1 MLAIRDLRV
10 AYRTGPTGADRVTAL
25 DGFSADVAPGE
36 IVALVGESGSGKST
50 AALAV
55 LGLLPS
61 SAAVSGSIRL
71 AGQDVAGLRGEA
83 LRQVRGRGAGMVFQE
98 PRTALN
104 PLLTVGTQLAEA
116 IRNHDPE
123 RRALSGY
130 RPECAELLDRVGVAE
145 PAVRL
150 RQYPHQLSGGQRQRV
165 MIAIAIAARPKLI
178 IADEPTAALDVTVQQ
193 QILDLLRE
201 ITDTEHTGTLLIT
214 HNMGVVA
221 DLADRVLVLRAGRLV
236 EQAPT
241 TELFHRPSAAYTRA
255 LLAAV
260 PHLGEREAAAAGD
273 RAAAAVLS
281 APVLSAPVLSAPVLS
296 MTDVVVD
303 FGGGR
308 RAVDTVSLAVRP
320 GEILG
325 LVGESGSGKTILGN
339 CALGLVAPS
348 SGRVL
353 VFGDPLPKGTGRRAR
368 AVRRRIGAVF
378 QDPASSLDPRMTV
391 AQTVAEPL
399 AVHAATGRRHRSAR
413 VRELLD
419 AVELPTALLTR
430 YGHELSGGQRQRVSL
445 ARALAL
451 DPELLIADEPTSAL
465 DVSVQATVLDL
476 LARLHREL
484 SFGCLFISH
493 DLAVVDSLCDR
504 VAVLHAGRVVEQ
516 GPRAEVLREPA
527 HPYTRQLL
535 LSSPVPD
542 PARQRERRHRRLASA
557 AADSAAAAASGLT
570 PPSTTTT
577 PTPAA

>member
-1 MLAIRDLRV
+1 LTARLTERARPSPAAPVLAVRDLRV
-10 AYRTGPTGADRVTAL
+10 AYGTGPDRVTAL
-25 DGFSADVAPGE
+25 DGFSAEVGPGE

-55 LGLLPS
+55 LGLLPPG
-61 SAAVSGSIRL
+61 AEVSGAITL

-83 LRQVRGRGAGMVFQE
+83 LRQVRGRDAGMVFQE

-123 RRALSGY
+123 RRGLAGY
-130 RPECAELLDRVGVAE
+130 RGECVELLDRVGVAE
-145 PAVRL
+145 SATRL
-150 RQYPHQLSGGQRQRV
+150 RQYPHQLSGGQRQRA

-178 IADEPTAALDVTVQQ
+178 IADEPTTALDVTVQQ
-193 QILDLLRE
+193 RILDLLRE
-201 ITDTEHTGTLLIT
+201 ITDTEDTGTLLIT

-236 EQAPT
+236 EQAPAA
-241 TELFHRPSAAYTRA
+241 ELFHRPSAAYTRA
-255 LLAAV
+255 LLSAV
-260 PHLGEREAAAAGD
+260 PRLGEREAPAPP
-273 RAAAAVLS
+273 AAAVADRGAEP
-281 APVLSAPVLSAPVLS
+281 APVLSI
-296 MTDVVVD
+296 TDLVVD

-308 RAVDTVSLAVRP
+308 RAVDGVSLAVRP

-325 LVGESGSGKTILGN
+325 LVGESGSGKTTVGN
-339 CALGLVAPS
+339 CALGLVPAS
-348 SGRVL
+348 SGEVR
-353 VFGDPLPKGTGRRAR
+353 VFGAPLPRGTGRRAR

-399 AVHAATGRRHRSAR
+399 AVHARADRRHRRAR

-419 AVELPTALLTR
+419 AVELPAALLTR

-451 DPELLIADEPTSAL
+451 DPELLIADEPTSSL
-465 DVSVQATVLDL
+465 DVSVQATVLEL
-476 LARLHREL
+476 LSRLHREL

-504 VAVLHAGRVVEQ
+504 VAVLRAGRVVEQ

-535 LSSPVPD
+535 WSSPLPD
-542 PARQRERRHRRLASA
+542 PVRQRERREQRLAA
-557 AADSAAAAASGLT
+557 
-570 PPSTTTT
+570 PT
-577 PTPAA
+577 PTPTA

>member
-1 MLAIRDLRV
+1 L
-10 AYRTGPTGADRVTAL
+10 
-25 DGFSADVAPGE
+25 
-36 IVALVGESGSGKST
+36 ST
-50 AALAV
+50 
-55 LGLLPS
+55 
-61 SAAVSGSIRL
+61 
-71 AGQDVAGLRGEA
+71 
-83 LRQVRGRGAGMVFQE
+83 
-98 PRTALN
+98 
-104 PLLTVGTQLAEA
+104 
-116 IRNHDPE
+116 
-123 RRALSGY
+123 
-130 RPECAELLDRVGVAE
+130 
-145 PAVRL
+145 
-150 RQYPHQLSGGQRQRV
+150 
-165 MIAIAIAARPKLI
+165 
-178 IADEPTAALDVTVQQ
+178 
-193 QILDLLRE
+193 
-201 ITDTEHTGTLLIT
+201 
-214 HNMGVVA
+214 
-221 DLADRVLVLRAGRLV
+221 
-236 EQAPT
+236 
-241 TELFHRPSAAYTRA
+241 
-255 LLAAV
+255 
-260 PHLGEREAAAAGD
+260 
-273 RAAAAVLS
+273 
-281 APVLSAPVLSAPVLS
+281 PVLSTPVLS

-308 RAVDTVSLAVRP
+308 RAVDTVSLAVQP

-325 LVGESGSGKTILGN
+325 LVGESGSGKTTLGN

-353 VFGDPLPKGTGRRAR
+353 VFGAPLPRGTGRRAR

-542 PARQRERRHRRLASA
+542 PARQRERRDRRLASA
-557 AADSAAAAASGLT
+557 AADSAASTAASDLT
-570 PPSTTTT
+570 TPSTTTT

>member
-1 MLAIRDLRV
+1 LTAQTPSSPAVPVLAIRDLRV

-55 LGLLPS
+55 LGLLPPG
-61 SAAVSGSIRL
+61 AQVSGGITL
-71 AGQDVAGLRGEA
+71 AGQDVAELRGEA
-83 LRQVRGRGAGMVFQE
+83 LRQVRGRGAGLVFQE

-123 RRALSGY
+123 RRALTGY
-130 RPECAELLDRVGVAE
+130 RPECVELLDRVGVAE

-236 EQAPT
+236 EEAPA

-273 RAAAAVLS
+273 RASAA
-281 APVLSAPVLSAPVLS
+281 VLSAPVLS

-303 FGGGR
+303 FGRGR
-308 RAVDTVSLAVRP
+308 RAVDTVSLAVQP

-325 LVGESGSGKTILGN
+325 LVGESGSGKTTLGN

-353 VFGDPLPKGTGRRAR
+353 VFGAPLPRGTGRRAR

-378 QDPASSLDPRMTV
+378 QDPVSSLDPRMTV

-399 AVHAATGRRHRSAR
+399 AVHAATGRRHRLAR

-516 GPRAEVLREPA
+516 GPRSEVLREPA

-542 PARQRERRHRRLASA
+542 PARQRERRDRRLASA
-557 AADSAAAAASGLT
+557 APDSTAPDSTASD
-570 PPSTTTT
+570 SSTT